1 MWLEPDSFIYPLASW
16 VYEAHQQVY
25 HINNLFY
32 DAVFGDFFFL
42 VKLDLFPYSSIPVND
57 KQCMAYNSS
66 WLILM
71 GYLLPFPPKSKH

>member
-32 DAVFGDFFFL
+32 DAVFGDFFFIIFFGQIGS
-42 VKLDLFPYSSIPVND
+42 FPIFFHS
-57 KQCMAYNSS
+57 C
-66 WLILM
+66 
-71 GYLLPFPPKSKH
+71 